1 MAETIEKVKNVM
13 PSGVARCRTDDPL
26 KELNFVQSCF
36 GVVSVRF
43 NYFESNMAV
52 CDVISSQPNSGKMT
66 PSQFPHNP
74 IPSIVEFVT
83 NVNWMVTSWSIIF
96 EIFLVVCEDGC
107 GLGSLGSAER
117 ISGGRRM
124 LDGGGYRE
132 RRGCGTHVRRTAGR
146 CGRLCHIRR

>member
-52 CDVISSQPNSGKMT
+52 CADDDV
-66 PSQFPHNP
+66 
-74 IPSIVEFVT
+74 
-83 NVNWMVTSWSIIF
+83 
-96 EIFLVVCEDGC
+96 
-107 GLGSLGSAER
+107 SL
-117 ISGGRRM
+117 
-124 LDGGGYRE
+124 
-132 RRGCGTHVRRTAGR
+132 C
-146 CGRLCHIRR
+146 